1 VLVVEDDGVG
11 FDRSDSSV
19 KDRGVGLLGMRER
32 AALIGAQFEI
42 ESKPGEG
49 TSIFV
54 RYPGKNSVRSE
65 R

>member
-1 VLVVEDDGVG
+1 VG
-11 FDRSDSSV
+11 FDGSDGSV
-19 KDRGVGLLGMRER
+19 RDRGVGLLGMRER
-32 AALIGAQFEI
+32 AALIGAQFES

-54 RYPGKNSVRSE
+54 RYPGKNIGRGE